1 MESGQGAIDLGWG
14 ILLRATAR
22 AYSDSCRQRGTM
34 SWTLTAVVA
43 PVGQLQTV
51 QRRTTCT
58 GTKKEALQQLGLL
71 VDMCQKKT
79 RKKRTKAPV
88 PEQAANDD
96 SPRRTRHSTG
106 NAPEASVSTCTCTCC
121 TCCCT
126 CTCTCT
132 CCNLHLHL
140 LHLPPPAPPP
150 ARCNCTSTNCTR
162 TTCTSTCT
170 STSCSTSITGTS
182 TITSQLQHPHHLHLH
197 QLQQLLINLQL
208 QVCR

>member
-1 MESGQGAIDLGWG
+1 VLFEQVESGQGAIDLGWG

-121 TCCCT
+121 TCT
-126 CTCTCT
+126 CTC
-132 CCNLHLHL
+132 
-140 LHLPPPAPPP
+140 
-150 ARCNCTSTNCTR
+150 
-162 TTCTSTCT
+162 CTSTCT
-170 STSCSTSITGTS
+170 STCTNTCT
-182 TITSQLQHPHHLHLH
+182 TPPTPAPAPAPAAPAAPTTTCTTTCTLQLHQHQLHPHHLHQHLH
-197 QLQQLLINLQL
+197 QH
-208 QVCR
+208 